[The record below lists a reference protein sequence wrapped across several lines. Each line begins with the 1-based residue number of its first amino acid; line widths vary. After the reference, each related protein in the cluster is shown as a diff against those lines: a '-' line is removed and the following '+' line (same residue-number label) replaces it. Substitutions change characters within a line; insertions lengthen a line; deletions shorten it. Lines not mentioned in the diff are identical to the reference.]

1 MRMKI
6 GGNGLGLMEGATTT
20 VVNELLGRV
29 VLQGEAIRIVVSSIA
44 ALGTTLPVNF
54 KDMNAQVLSEILA
67 QVITT
72 GTTAM
77 GLILTITVEGLS
89 PCSTNGVEAEAGQLV
104 GVEEVPLGEISKGA
118 ERLGHT

>member
-6 GGNGLGLMEGATTT
+6 GGNGPGLMEGATTT

-29 VLQGEAIRIVVSSIA
+29 VLQGEAIRTVVSST
-44 ALGTTLPVNF
+44 LGTTPPDNF
-54 KDMNAQVLSEILA
+54 KEMNAQVLSEISA
-67 QVITT
+67 QAIMT

-89 PCSTNGVEAEAGQLV
+89 PCSTNGVEAEVGQLV
-104 GVEEVPLGEISKGA
+104 RVEEVPLGEISKGA